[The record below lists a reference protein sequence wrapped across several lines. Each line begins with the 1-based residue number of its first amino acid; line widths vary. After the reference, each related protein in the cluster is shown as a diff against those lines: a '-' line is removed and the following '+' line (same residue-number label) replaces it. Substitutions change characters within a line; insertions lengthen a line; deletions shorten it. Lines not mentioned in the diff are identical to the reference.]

1 MSSQLESTFESPLDQ
16 LRRNGHLARLFIDG
30 EWTPPG
36 GAERVPLVCP
46 STGETLAELPLGDA
60 GDVERAVQA
69 ARRAFVRWS
78 ATPPQERAAYLGRI
92 HALMLERAED
102 FAQAL
107 TTEMGAPISYARNAH
122 VPLAAEHLR
131 VARDNLAGYPFRTQ
145 RGATALVR
153 EAIGVCALI
162 TPWNWPIYQI
172 TAKVGPALAAG
183 CTVVL
188 KPSELSP
195 LSALLFAEV
204 VEAAGLPAGVFNL
217 VNGTGLEV
225 GERLAA
231 HAQVDMVSITGS
243 TRAGVLVAQAA
254 APTVKRVAQELGG
267 KSPNLVL
274 PDADLPRAVS
284 LGVAAA
290 FRNMGQSCSAP
301 TRMIVP
307 RALLPQVEEL
317 ALAAVEAMV
326 VGDPFAEATTHGPL
340 ANRAQFE
347 RVQTMIQA
355 GIDDGAKLLTG
366 GAGRPAGFTRGWFA
380 RPTIFS
386 GVRSDM
392 TIAREE
398 IFGPVLAILAYDSV
412 DEAIAIAND
421 TVYGLGAHVQGTN
434 LDAARAVAAQIRSG
448 QVHLN
453 YPAWDPQA
461 PFGGYKQSGNGRE
474 YGVEGM
480 EEYLEIKSIL
490 GYYA

>member
-1 MSSQLESTFESPLDQ
+1 MTSPLDY
-16 LRRNGHLARLFIDG
+16 LKRSGHVEQIFING
-30 EWTPPG
+30 EWTQPAG
-36 GAERVPLVCP
+36 TSRMPLVCP

-60 GDVERAVQA
+60 QDVERAVDA
-69 ARRAFVRWS
+69 ARAALPRWS
-78 ATPPQERAAYLGRI
+78 ATSPQDRAAYLDRL
-92 HALMLERAED
+92 HALTRERAET

-107 TTEMGAPISYARNAH
+107 TIEMGAPITYARNAH

-131 VARDNLAGYPFRTQ
+131 VARDNLASYPFRTQ
-145 RGATALVR
+145 RGTTAVVR
-153 EAIGVCALI
+153 EPIGVCALI

-183 CTVVL
+183 CTIVL

-195 LSALLFAEV
+195 LSALLFAEI
-204 VEAAGLPAGVFNL
+204 VEEAGLPAGVFNL
-217 VNGTGLEV
+217 VSGTGPEV
-225 GERLAA
+225 GERLAS
-231 HAQVDMVSITGS
+231 HPQVDMVSITGS

-267 KSPNLVL
+267 KSPNVVL
-274 PDADLPRAVS
+274 PDADLARAVS
-284 LGVAAA
+284 FGVAAA

-307 RALLPQVEEL
+307 RALLLQAEQL
-317 ALAAVEAMV
+317 AVAAVAAMV
-326 VGDPFAEATTHGPL
+326 VGDPFVDTTTHGPL
-340 ANRAQFE
+340 ANRAQYE
-347 RVQTMIQA
+347 RVQVMIA
-355 GIDDGAKLLTG
+355 KGIDEGAKLLVG
-366 GAGRPAGFTRGWFA
+366 GLGRPAGFSQGWFA
-380 RPTIFS
+380 QPTIFS
-386 GVRSDM
+386 AVRSDM
-392 TIAREE
+392 AIAREE
-398 IFGPVLAILAYDSV
+398 IFGPVLAILAYDSI
-412 DEAIAIAND
+412 DEAVAIAND
-421 TVYGLGAHVQGTN
+421 TVYGLGAHVQGTD
-434 LDAARAVAAQIRSG
+434 LDTVRAVAARIESG